1 MQPLVT
7 RGRDDRRHAS
17 VQRVPDPTPMFWAT
31 KAVSTALGEAASDF
45 SIHVLPPVVAVLCG
59 FVAFV
64 VALVIQLGRHRYTP
78 WAYWLTVAMVG
89 VFGTMAA
96 DVVHVAFG
104 VPYPLSTLFYGLV
117 LAAVFVL
124 WRRTEGTLSVHDVTT
139 TRRELFYWAAVVATF
154 AMGTALGDFTAYGL
168 GLGYVASIA
177 LFAVLIL
184 VPIVGYRFWR
194 WNAVFSFWFAYVLT
208 RPLGASVADW
218 LGKPVADGGLGIGG
232 GWVTLGFAI
241 VMAVLVAL
249 MSRPVAP
256 HLRMEDDIDDG
267 ASFEEP

>member
-7 RGRDDRRHAS
+7 GRQAARVRRS
-17 VQRVPDPTPMFWAT
+17 PQRVPDPTPLFWAT

-45 SIHVLPPVVAVLCG
+45 SIHVMPPVVAVLCG
-59 FVAFV
+59 FAAFV
-64 VALVIQLGRHRYTP
+64 VALVIQLGRRRYTP

-104 VPYPLSTLFYGLV
+104 VPYPLSTLFYALV

-124 WRRTEGTLSVHDVTT
+124 WRRTEGTLSVHEVTT

-184 VPIVGYRFWR
+184 VPAIGYRFWR
-194 WNAVFSFWFAYVLT
+194 WNAVFSFWFAYVVT

-218 LGKPVADGGLGIGG
+218 LAKPEAVGGLGLGG
-232 GWVTLGFAI
+232 GWVTLAFAA
-241 VMAVLVAL
+241 VMVVLVGL
-249 MSRPVAP
+249 MYLPVSRRR
-256 HLRMEDDIDDG
+256 LSDDLV
-267 ASFEEP
+267 